1 MKGPLAWS
9 LCWLGGVAAAAA
21 APAAAPAAVP
31 APTSDALRFYRASD
45 FDRIDKI
52 DAHVHIHGSAERFM
66 ALAMRDRVRIL
77 TINVDYSDFPPL
89 PDQQRDAISL
99 HRRYP
104 RWVAFAASFGVQDFD
119 APDFN
124 AQDWA
129 MRTIAQLDDARRQGA
144 VGVKIWK
151 NIGMSL
157 RDPDGRYV
165 MLDDPRFE
173 PVLAALEKGHVVLLA
188 HQAEPLNC
196 WLPMDQ
202 MTVRSD
208 REYFQQ
214 HPQYYMFQHPEM
226 PSRDTILAA
235 RDRMMVAHPAL
246 RVDALHLASLEW
258 DVDQVAAFLDRF
270 PEADVDLAARLVH
283 LEHQAASAPEKVRAF
298 LLRYQDRIL
307 YGSDESYGPE
317 DDGESLA
324 TIHAAW
330 VADWRFLTG
339 RESLHSDDFDGTFP
353 GMRLPRSVIDKIY
366 RRNAKRLFPAG
377 WKTSRVAASR

>member
-1 MKGPLAWS
+1 MKRLLAWT
-9 LCWLGGVAAAAA
+9 LCWLGGIAAVTVAAT
-21 APAAAPAAVP
+21 PG
-31 APTSDALRFYRASD
+31 YRASD

-66 ALAMRDRVRIL
+66 ALAIRDRVRIL
-77 TINVDYSDFPPL
+77 TINVDYADFPPL
-89 PDQQRDAISL
+89 PEQQRDAISL

-104 RWVAFAASFGVQDFD
+104 QWVAFAASFGVQEFD

-129 MRTIAQLDDARRQGA
+129 TRTIAQLDDARRQGA

-157 RDPDGRYV
+157 RDPDGRYI

-173 PVLAALEKGHVVLLA
+173 PVLAALEKDHVVLLA

-214 HPQYYMFQHPEM
+214 HPQYYMFQHPDM
-226 PSRDTILAA
+226 PSHDTILAA

-246 RVDALHLASLEW
+246 KVDALHLASLEW
-258 DVDQVAAFLDRF
+258 DVDQVAAFLDHF

-283 LEHQAASAPEKVRAF
+283 LEHQAVTAPEKVRAF

-307 YGSDESYGPE
+307 YGSDESYGPA
-317 DDGESLA
+317 DDGASLA
-324 TIHAAW
+324 AIHAAW
-330 VADWRFLTG
+330 IADWRFLAG
-339 RESLHSDDFDGTFP
+339 SGSLHADDFDGAFP
-353 GMRLPRSVIDKIY
+353 GMHLPRSVIDKIY
-366 RRNAKRLFPAG
+366 RRNAERLFPAG
-377 WKTSRVAASR
+377 WKTAGMVASP